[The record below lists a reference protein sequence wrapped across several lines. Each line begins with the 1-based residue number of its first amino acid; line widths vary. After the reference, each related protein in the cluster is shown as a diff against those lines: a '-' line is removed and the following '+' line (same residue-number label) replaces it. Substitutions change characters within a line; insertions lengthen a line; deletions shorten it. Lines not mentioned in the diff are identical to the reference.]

1 MVVPSEEDLA
11 LARPTDRETA
21 VIQRGQS
28 GYGGAALLKPRIT
41 GENLL
46 NLGRRKQQRFSGAQA
61 CQAVLQVVGL
71 HSA

>member
-1 MVVPSEEDLA
+1 VVVPSEEDLA

-28 GYGGAALLKPRIT
+28 SYCRTALLKARIT

-46 NLGRRKQQRFSGAQA
+46 NLGCRKPQRFSGAQA